1 LEFDISDDTLQGYS
15 ESLQRFRR
23 DDVIIRE
30 GETTDNHIYLL
41 HKGSV
46 GVYRSVDNNEIF
58 IDKIDATNFFGEIEI
73 FSGGVRLG
81 TVRALTDDVVT
92 YRFLINDPNNVSM
105 PDGLDQLLFRRLSR
119 DLKDYSN
126 RYIKSEACI
135 NRLLDE
141 KDGSLEN
148 ATLLI
153 LAIEK
158 VLDSISRSNSISRS
172 ELQVIAALRKMMDK
186 YISRKLPQINY
197 RLETSELVDFRTM
210 YEENLIPED
219 LVKILIG
226 C

>member
-1 LEFDISDDTLQGYS
+1 LDSDFSNRALQGYS
-15 ESLQRFRR
+15 ESLQQFRR
-23 DDVIIRE
+23 DDVIIHE

-46 GVYRSVDNNEIF
+46 GIYRSVENNEIF
-58 IDKIDATNFFGEIEI
+58 IDKIDAGNFFGEIEI
-73 FSGGVRLG
+73 FSGGARLG

-92 YRFLINDPNNVSM
+92 YRFLITDPSNVSM
-105 PDGLDQLLFRRLSR
+105 PDELDQLLFRRLSR

-148 ATLLI
+148 AVLLI
-153 LAIEK
+153 RAIEK
-158 VLDSISRSNSISRS
+158 VLNTISRSSSFSQS
-172 ELQVIAALRKMMDK
+172 EIEIVSSLRKMMDK

-197 RLETSELVDFRTM
+197 RLVTNEPADFRTM

-219 LVKILIG
+219 LVNILLG
-226 C
+226 N

>member
-1 LEFDISDDTLQGYS
+1 LEIDISDQALQGYS

-23 DDVIIRE
+23 DDIIIHE

-41 HKGSV
+41 QKGSV
-46 GVYRSVDNNEIF
+46 GIYRLVDNNEIF
-58 IDKIDATNFFGEIEI
+58 IDKIDAGNFFGEIEI
-73 FSGGVRLG
+73 FSGGARLG

-92 YRFLINDPNNVSM
+92 YRFLISDPNNVSM
-105 PDGLDQLLFRRLSR
+105 PDELDQLLFRRLSR

-141 KDGSLEN
+141 KDGSMEK

-158 VLDSISRSNSISRS
+158 VLDSISRTNSYSRS
-172 ELQVIAALRKMMDK
+172 EIQAISALRKMMDK

-197 RLETSELVDFRTM
+197 RLETSDQVDFRTL
-210 YEENLIPED
+210 YEENLIPEE

-226 C
+226 N

>member
-1 LEFDISDDTLQGYS
+1 LEFDVSEHTLQGYS

-30 GETTDNHIYLL
+30 GEMTDNHIYLL
-41 HKGSV
+41 QKGSV
-46 GVYRSVDNNEIF
+46 GIYRSVDNNEIF
-58 IDKIDATNFFGEIEI
+58 IDKIDAGNFFGEIEI
-73 FSGGVRLG
+73 FSGGTRLG

-105 PDGLDQLLFRRLSR
+105 PDELDQLLFRRLSR

-158 VLDSISRSNSISRS
+158 VLDSISRLNSFSQN
-172 ELQVIAALRKMMDK
+172 ELQVISALRKMMDK

-197 RLETSELVDFRTM
+197 RLETSEPVDFRTM

-219 LVKILIG
+219 LIKILIG
-226 C
+226 R